1 MRLEDCFSIFSCEL
15 TKKPAVE
22 VIKESANYLKFVKT
36 ADISNAILRIKRMI
50 V

>member
-1 MRLEDCFSIFSCEL
+1 MRLEDCFSIFPCEL

-22 VIKESANYLKFVKT
+22 VIEESANYLKFVKT
-36 ADISNAILRIKRMI
+36 AGISNTILRIKRMI